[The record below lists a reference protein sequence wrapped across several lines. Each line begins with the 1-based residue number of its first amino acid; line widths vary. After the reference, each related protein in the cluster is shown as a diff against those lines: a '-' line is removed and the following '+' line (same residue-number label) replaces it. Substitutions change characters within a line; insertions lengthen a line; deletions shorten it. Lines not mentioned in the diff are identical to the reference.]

1 MENQEAS
8 KIISIMMSADSGC
21 RACTHILIESFI
33 NDFPKFKDL
42 AIQAWE
48 DCFQEKFEDFY

>member
-1 MENQEAS
+1 MEKQEAS
-8 KIISIMMSADSGC
+8 KVISIMMSADGGC

-48 DCFQEKFEDFY
+48 DCFQEKFEDFD